1 MPVPGLRYGCIAVL
15 AVLVGCAPSLKND
28 TTGAIDQT
36 NVGKDYWLTGTVHFC
51 PAPNAGAK
59 CQDLAEG
66 HLKTDGVQ
74 KGVKETPL
82 GNISSSES
90 YYHVTLNDG
99 RAGYIQTSELQAH
112 GTDTD
117 PVKADCKRRG
127 DPRVGMSAQQVEA
140 TCWGK
145 PDQVNHNEK
154 EGVVFDQFVY
164 GNKNKYVYLR
174 NGVVVSIQAI
184 GSRT

>member
-1 MPVPGLRYGCIAVL
+1 MIVL
-15 AVLVGCAPSLKND
+15 AVLSGCAPSLKSD
-28 TTGAIDQT
+28 ATGAIDQT

-51 PAPNAGAK
+51 PAPNVSAK

-82 GNISSSES
+82 GSIASSQS
-90 YYHVTLNDG
+90 YYHVILNDG
-99 RAGYIQTSELQAH
+99 RAGYIETSELAAH

-127 DPRVGMSAQQVEA
+127 DPRIGMSAQQVEA

-145 PDQVNHNEK
+145 PDQVNHSEK
-154 EGVVFDQFVY
+154 EGAAFDQYVY